1 MQINI
6 IKIFVLIKNGSH
18 ILIKVIIDKI
28 LKNTVSLILKYSVS
42 DKIETII
49 IVKNIANIMFII
61 L

>member
-42 DKIETII
+42 DNIETII

>member
-42 DKIETII
+42 DNVETII

>member
-6 IKIFVLIKNGSH
+6 IKIFVLIKNCSH

-42 DKIETII
+42 DNIETII